1 MNPPYGRTSD
11 AECFREENLPIGN
24 FSVGTNSTDFGFVK
38 YIEPYYSIVEVDTC
52 IKANGELG
60 GI

>member
-11 AECFREENLPIGN
+11 AECFREDILPIGN

-38 YIEPYYSIVEVDTC
+38 YIEPYYSIVEVDAC
-52 IKANGELG
+52 I
-60 GI
+60 